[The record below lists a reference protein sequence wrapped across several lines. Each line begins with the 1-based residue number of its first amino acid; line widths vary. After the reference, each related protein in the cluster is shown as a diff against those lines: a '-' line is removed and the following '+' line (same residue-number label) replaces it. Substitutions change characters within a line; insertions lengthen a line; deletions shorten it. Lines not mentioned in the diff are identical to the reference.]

1 MKEDLS
7 RKEITRC
14 IGNGFEVYMEYRV
27 DLGRN
32 IWKKGRKTHI
42 LGKFRRVVPVHVR
55 AVPVQVVFCFSV
67 LTSVRI
73 LAITCSFLIRI
84 E

>member
-1 MKEDLS
+1 M
-7 RKEITRC
+7 
-14 IGNGFEVYMEYRV
+14 
-27 DLGRN
+27 DLGEN

-42 LGKFRRVVPVHVR
+42 LGKIRVSVQVR
-55 AVPVQVVFCFSV
+55 AVPVQVVFCFSI

-73 LAITCSFLIRI
+73 LALTCPFLIRF

>member
-1 MKEDLS
+1 M
-7 RKEITRC
+7 
-14 IGNGFEVYMEYRV
+14 
-27 DLGRN
+27 DLGEN

-42 LGKFRRVVPVHVR
+42 LGKIRVPVLVQVR
-55 AVPVQVVFCFSV
+55 AVPVQVVLCFSI

-73 LAITCSFLIRI
+73 LTITFSFLILF

>member
-1 MKEDLS
+1 MY
-7 RKEITRC
+7 I
-14 IGNGFEVYMEYRV
+14 EYLL
-27 DLGRN
+27 DLGEN

-42 LGKFRRVVPVHVR
+42 LGKIRGPVPVQVR
-55 AVPVQVVFCFSV
+55 VVPVQVVFYFFV

-73 LAITCSFLIRI
+73 LAITYSFLIRF

>member
-1 MKEDLS
+1 MG
-7 RKEITRC
+7 I
-14 IGNGFEVYMEYRV
+14 
-27 DLGRN
+27 N

-42 LGKFRRVVPVHVR
+42 LGKIRGAVPVQVR
-55 AVPVQVVFCFSV
+55 AVPVTKVFYFSI

-73 LAITCSFLIRI
+73 LAITWSFIIRF